1 MREGY
6 AREFRKYAASN
17 VLGML
22 GLSCYI
28 LADTYFVSK
37 GLGTRGLAALN
48 LAIPIYNVI
57 HGCGLMLGM
66 GGATKYSVYQ
76 AQGDRRGE
84 RMFANTLGIVAVLG
98 VAFMMAGFFFAGD
111 LARLFGGRGIV
122 LGMTETYLQ
131 VMLLFS
137 PVYLLNDVLVCFVR
151 NDGNPRLSMISML
164 AGSFTNIV
172 LDYVFIFPMH
182 LGMFGAVLATG
193 CAPIAGILVSLAHF
207 FRGRNRF
214 FWFGAMPKFGI
225 SWNTLVLGIPS
236 LVTEV
241 SSGIVIIAFNMLI
254 LDIAGNVG
262 VAAYGVVANISLVVV
277 AVFTGVAQGM
287 QPIVSHAGAAG
298 EMAGAR
304 RVFRYGVVTVLAMSI
319 IIYVLVFF
327 GKDAL
332 VSVFNSEGNA
342 GLATM
347 AGRGLRLYFSGIS
360 FMGINIVLS
369 MYFAALERALPA
381 QAVSL
386 LRGIVLVLPMAFAL
400 SFLMGI
406 TGVWLAVP
414 VAELLV
420 TAIGARLY
428 CNLGINAEN
437 PRLISNCGKK

>member
-66 GGATKYSVYQ
+66 GGAMKYSVYR
-76 AQGDRRGE
+76 AGGDGRSEG
-84 RMFANTLGIVAVLG
+84 MFANTLGMAAALG
-98 VAFMMAGFFFAGD
+98 VAFMLAGLCLAGD
-111 LARLFGGRGIV
+111 LARMFGGRGAV

-131 VMLLFS
+131 VMLLFA
-137 PVYLLNDVLVCFVR
+137 PAYMFNDVLVCFVR
-151 NDGNPRLSMISML
+151 NDGNPRLSMASML
-164 AGSFTNIV
+164 AGSFVNIV

-182 LGMFGAVLATG
+182 MGMFGAVLATG
-193 CAPIAGILVSLAHF
+193 CAPMVGILVSLTHF
-207 FRGRNRF
+207 VRGKNQF
-214 FWFGAMPKFGI
+214 FLTWTLPKFRI
-225 SWNTLVLGIPS
+225 SWETVVLGIPS

-241 SSGIVIIAFNMLI
+241 SSGIVIIVFNMLI
-254 LDIAGNVG
+254 LNIAGNVG

-287 QPIVSHAGAAG
+287 QPIVSRARGMG

-304 RVFRYGVVTVLAMSI
+304 RVLRYGVATVLAISFLVYAM
-319 IIYVLVFF
+319 VFF
-327 GKDAL
+327 GTDAL
-332 VSVFNSEGNA
+332 VSIFNSENNPAMA
-342 GLATM
+342 GL
-347 AGRGLRLYFSGIS
+347 AGRGLRLYFAGVS

-369 MYFAALERALPA
+369 MYFAACERAMPA

-386 LRGIVLVLPMAFAL
+386 LRGIVLVLPAAFVL
-400 SFLMGI
+400 SFLVGI

-414 VAELLV
+414 AVELMVAAV
-420 TAIGARLY
+420 GYVFY
-428 CNLGINAEN
+428 CQI
-437 PRLISNCGKK
+437 

>member
-1 MREGY
+1 MRDGF

-37 GLGTRGLAALN
+37 GLGTQGLAALN

-66 GGATKYSVYQ
+66 GGATKYSVYR
-76 AQGDRRGE
+76 AQGDGRGE
-84 RMFANTLGIVAVLG
+84 KMYANTLGMAAALGAV
-98 VAFMMAGFFFAGD
+98 FMVAGFCLAGD
-111 LARLFGGRGIV
+111 LARLFGGRGAV

-137 PVYLLNDVLVCFVR
+137 PVYLLNDVLICFVR

-164 AGSFTNIV
+164 VGSFTNIV
-172 LDYVFIFPMH
+172 LDYMFIFPMRM
-182 LGMFGAVLATG
+182 GMFGAVLATG
-193 CAPIAGILVSLAHF
+193 CAPIAGILVSLVHFVRGKNHF
-207 FRGRNRF
+207 F
-214 FWFGAMPKFGI
+214 WSWMLPKPGI
-225 SWNTLVLGIPS
+225 SWGALVLGVPS

-241 SSGIVIIAFNMLI
+241 SSGIVIIVFNMLI
-254 LDIAGNVG
+254 LNIAGNVG

-287 QPIVSHAGAAG
+287 QPIVSRARGRG
-298 EMAGAR
+298 EMAGTR
-304 RVFRYGVVTVLAMSI
+304 RVFRYGVATVLAISFLV
-319 IIYVLVFF
+319 YAVVFF
-327 GKDAL
+327 GTDGL
-332 VSVFNSEGNA
+332 VSVFNSEKNPA
-342 GLATM
+342 MARM
-347 AGRGLRLYFSGIS
+347 AGSGLRLYFSGIS

-369 MYFAALERALPA
+369 MYFAACERAVPA

-400 SFLMGI
+400 SFLAGI

-414 VAELLV
+414 ATELMV
-420 TAIGARLY
+420 TAIGAWLY
-428 CNLGINAEN
+428 RRITRFPAHAASSG
-437 PRLISNCGKK
+437 